1 MKGNSVS
8 VAVLAAVFVVGTFQL
23 AAQSGA
29 PEFGGVFSRSDAAL
43 YVAAGEVDSGDFSWT
58 AASALELALRAGGD
72 SARAEAAFTATVLNG
87 SAAEAMIALA
97 TSMSLPSGSPFASGG
112 ALVVPLAS
120 DPASVLLL
128 ELRSLQLRLDLGEAR
143 LRAGRQVVNFGRG
156 QAFSPADVFARRDLS
171 GLSPARAPV
180 DALRL
185 SGPFGQFGGWD
196 LVAAPRA
203 EAEDGTYAA
212 RAWAWAFGVDGG
224 LIAGRD
230 GGRGDWLA
238 AADVQ
243 FDLGATF
250 RGEVLLRYSDSG
262 DARVSAMAGLDWS
275 LGDLLMGAEYYRNG
289 DGAAGA
295 VPLSGAPGAAS
306 EHYLFATLGWQAG
319 DFASLSASALAELD
333 EGLWAPALALTV
345 DATQS
350 ADLVVALRGLAD
362 SGGVVSAALAATL
375 ELSF

>member
-1 MKGNSVS
+1 MKGNPVS
-8 VAVLAAVFVVGTFQL
+8 VAVLAAVFVVGPLQL

-29 PEFGGVFSRSDAAL
+29 PELGGVFSRSDSATYA
-43 YVAAGEVDSGDFSWT
+43 AAGELDSGDFSWT

-72 SARAEAAFTATVLNG
+72 GARAEAAFKATLLNG
-87 SAAEAMIALA
+87 SAAAYFAALPGPA
-97 TSMSLPSGSPFASGG
+97 VSGG
-112 ALVVPLAS
+112 VLVVPFSTA
-120 DPASVLLL
+120 PASALLL
-128 ELRSLQLRLDLGEAR
+128 ELRSLQIRLDLGDTR
-143 LRAGRQVVNFGRG
+143 LRAGRQVLNFGRG

-203 EAEDGTYAA
+203 APVDGTYAA

-224 LIAGRD
+224 LLAGRD
-230 GGRGDWLA
+230 GERGDWLA
-238 AADVQ
+238 AADFQ

-250 RGEVLLRYSDSG
+250 RGEALLRYSDSG

-275 LGDLLMGAEYYRNG
+275 LGDLLLAAEYYRNG
-289 DGAAGA
+289 DGIAGA

-306 EHYLFATLGWQAG
+306 EHFLFASLAWRAG
-319 DFASLSASALAELD
+319 DFATLAASALADLD
-333 EGLWAPALALTV
+333 EGLWAPALALTL
-345 DATQS
+345 DATQGS
-350 ADLVVALRGLAD
+350 DLVVALRGLAG